1 MATQSTY
8 TVLTQAEVAALLG
21 ISRQEVDNA
30 ERRAV
35 TKIRRAVEDDAE
47 LREAAA
53 ELLCLAEGEIQR
65 VAWKA
70 VK

>member
-35 TKIRRAVEDDAE
+35 TKIRRAVADDAE

-53 ELLCLAEGEIQR
+53 ELLGLAEGEIQR
-65 VAWKA
+65 VAWRA

>member
-8 TVLTQAEVAALLG
+8 TQLTQAEVAALLG

-35 TKIRRAVEDDAE
+35 TKIRRAVADDAE

-53 ELLCLAEGEIQR
+53 ELLGLAEGEIQR

>member
-35 TKIRRAVEDDAE
+35 TKIRRAVADDAE

-53 ELLCLAEGEIQR
+53 ELLGLEEGEIQR